1 MECKEILFSGHAIR
15 RMFERAI
22 QRDAVKAVIME
33 GESIAEYPDD
43 TPYPS
48 SLMLG
53 FYNDMALHV
62 VVSRDSETENCY
74 VVTVYQPDPEL
85 WEAGFRTRRTR

>member
-1 MECKEILFSGHAIR
+1 
-15 RMFERAI
+15 MFERAI

-33 GESIAEYPDD
+33 GESIAEYPED

-48 SLMLG
+48 LLMLG
-53 FYNDMALHV
+53 FYNDTALHV

-85 WEAGFRTRRTR
+85 WEAGFRTRRS